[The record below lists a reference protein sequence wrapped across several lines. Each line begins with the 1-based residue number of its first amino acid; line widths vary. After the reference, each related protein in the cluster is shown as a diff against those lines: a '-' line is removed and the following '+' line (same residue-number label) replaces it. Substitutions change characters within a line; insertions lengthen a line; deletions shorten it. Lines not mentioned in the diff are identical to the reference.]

1 MTTVVILGLIVTS
14 LLVGFVRI
22 VYELLTGKCFGRGWK
37 VYASRDQ
44 NPRLYWIT
52 MSVEILGALLVA
64 SITVMNWPK
73 Q

>member
-1 MTTVVILGLIVTS
+1 MTTVILGLIVMS
-14 LLVGFVRI
+14 LLVGFGRI
-22 VYELLTGKCFGRGWK
+22 YELLTGKCFGRGWK

-52 MSVEILGALLVA
+52 MSLEILGALLVT
-64 SITVMNWPK
+64 SIVVMNWPK